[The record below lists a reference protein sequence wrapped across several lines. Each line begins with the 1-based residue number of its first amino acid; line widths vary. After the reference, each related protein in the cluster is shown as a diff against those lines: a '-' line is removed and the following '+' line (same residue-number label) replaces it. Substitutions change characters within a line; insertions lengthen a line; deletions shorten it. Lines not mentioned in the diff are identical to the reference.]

1 MKSQNENSNNDY
13 RHVQRHKQLNRIRKE
28 MDNMKEELNKEKNL
42 SEIQKLKKNSQIKR
56 TVDNLINRMDQ

>member
-1 MKSQNENSNNDY
+1 
-13 RHVQRHKQLNRIRKE
+13 

-56 TVDNLINRMDQ
+56 TVDNLINRMDQWISEFENKVEELK